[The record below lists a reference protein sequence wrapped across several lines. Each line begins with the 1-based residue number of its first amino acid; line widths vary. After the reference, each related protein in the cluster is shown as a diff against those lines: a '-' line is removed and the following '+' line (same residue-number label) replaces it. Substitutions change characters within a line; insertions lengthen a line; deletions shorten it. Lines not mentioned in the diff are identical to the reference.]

1 MILIG
6 FQIFKR
12 LLTLRLYNS
21 TLAFHYSYLL
31 NKVKLLSS
39 QEVIIITSYINY
51 YIFNFFKITITSR
64 NILLFTYKLTKKVI
78 FY

>member
-12 LLTLRLYNS
+12 LLTLRLYNF

-51 YIFNFFKITITSR
+51 YIFKFFKVTITSR